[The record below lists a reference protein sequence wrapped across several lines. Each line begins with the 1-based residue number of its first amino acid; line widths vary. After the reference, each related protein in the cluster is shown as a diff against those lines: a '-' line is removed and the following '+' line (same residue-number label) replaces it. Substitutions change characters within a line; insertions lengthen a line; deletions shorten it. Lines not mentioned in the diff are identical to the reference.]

1 MVHLQTSD
9 QDLDWVTEN
18 FTLPITSALLA
29 HKVKTMLV
37 KSPKLI
43 CMLEK
48 LVTWSIRGIN
58 ILHMKIYKIIGY
70 SNGHLIKSVIHSV

>member
-9 QDLDWVTEN
+9 QDLDRVTEN
-18 FTLPITSALLA
+18 VSLPTTSALLA
-29 HKVKTMLV
+29 HKVQTVFV
-37 KSPKLI
+37 KSQKLI

-48 LVTWSIRGIN
+48 LVTWSIIGIN

-70 SNGHLIKSVIHSV
+70 STGHLIKSVIHSV